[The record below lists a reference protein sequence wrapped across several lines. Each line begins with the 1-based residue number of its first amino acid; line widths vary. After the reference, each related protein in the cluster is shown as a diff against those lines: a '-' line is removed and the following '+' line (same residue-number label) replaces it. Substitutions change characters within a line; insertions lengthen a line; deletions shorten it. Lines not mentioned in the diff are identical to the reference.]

1 MDLQLEGR
9 GAIITGGSRGIGK
22 AAAALAAECR
32 AGGAHRGAAGRGGAR
47 DRGGEA
53 IAAALAAEGVDVVLA
68 ARTEAPLVEAA
79 REIAAASGRRAIPI
93 VCDTGDDA
101 AVRRMVE
108 QAAAELGRIDILVN
122 NAAQPAG
129 QGRPPSLDDLDEVFW
144 QDMNVKV
151 LGYIRCARAVAPHMR
166 ARGWGRI
173 INISGLAARQS
184 AGVVGSIRNVAVAAM
199 AKNLADMLGRDG
211 INVTVVQVAPQL
223 PDMMDRDHM
232 VIRDPPGL
240 TVTEA
245 TPGVLAGR
253 AASTGRSVDELRAE
267 VFESNAVRTS
277 RDRRV
282 GEGVAN
288 VVTFLAS
295 PLSVAI
301 SGDAIAVG
309 GGVGRAIHY

>member
-22 AAAALAAECR
+22 
-32 AGGAHRGAAGRGGAR
+32 
-47 DRGGEA
+47 A

-129 QGRPPSLDDLDEVFW
+129 QGRPPSLDELDDVFW

-184 AGVVGSIRNVAVAAM
+184 AAVVGSIRNVAVAAM
-199 AKNLADMLGRDG
+199 AKNLADMLAAG
-211 INVTVVQVAPQL
+211 INVTVV
-223 PDMMDRDHM
+223 H
-232 VIRDPPGL
+232 PGL

-245 TPGVLAGR
+245 TPGVLAAR
-253 AASTGRSVDELRAE
+253 AASTGRPVDELRAE
-267 VFESNAVRTS
+267 AFESNAVRRAIDAS
-277 RDRRV
+277 D
-282 GEGVAN
+282 VAN